1 MRPLLNGALR
11 IERAIERALGR
22 YSRRKRFVAGTAGL
36 LLIAFVAMGA
46 DVWSF
51 ERLPPNRFTSMAILT
66 GTWRL
71 RSALSTMGHDE
82 QVFDGAGYTNWGF
95 GVPLFVQV
103 VGRLF
108 DGFFFVTS
116 DATSTWMQQC
126 HVDFEHRPADG
137 WIYPNE
143 VFLGVPVLALLVAL
157 AVHAFRDRGFRRL
170 SRLVPLCATAALFFS
185 YARAGVGPAWRT
197 SGR

>member
-71 RSALSTMGHDE
+71 RSALSPVVDMRRPLDRIR
-82 QVFDGAGYTNWGF
+82 DGI
-95 GVPLFVQV
+95 
-103 VGRLF
+103 
-108 DGFFFVTS
+108 
-116 DATSTWMQQC
+116 
-126 HVDFEHRPADG
+126 E
-137 WIYPNE
+137 E
-143 VFLGVPVLALLVAL
+143 
-157 AVHAFRDRGFRRL
+157 
-170 SRLVPLCATAALFFS
+170 
-185 YARAGVGPAWRT
+185 RT
-197 SGR
+197 SQTS